1 MVVDAAGVEGWKKE
15 LATWNV
21 HAVSTQ
27 LPNGSYYLYIPENE
41 RQNIGAFFRHYWKGD
56 DGYNRIVLNAATSTG
71 EGGPWGNLFG
81 TGNQNESTGIGFQNQ
96 FPQDSADL
104 LAVSRFATEQRG
116 TASGA
121 ALPEKLTAGKVA
133 GAALEGASQGA
144 AVLANELT
152 FHAIDPLNKTAEQLI
167 EDMKAM
173 KFPGL
178 TLRLTVA
185 RLILFGGVAIL
196 QDRFIYFPEK
206 AATEDVVSGGLRPWP
221 TPEVF
226 RGLVAEPA
234 GSARATAIV
243 FHGNAG
249 HAGHRSFYA
258 AALTRLGL
266 RVILAEYPGYGPR
279 DGTPGEERL
288 VADAQQTI
296 ALTHRHYS
304 APLLLVGESL
314 GAGVAAAAGSRERD
328 KTAGLLLI
336 TPWDRL
342 EHVAAYHYPWLP
354 VKWLLRDRYDSVTHL
369 ASFGRPVLV
378 VVAERD
384 SIVPPHFGEA
394 LYNSLAEPR
403 QLMV

>member
-1 MVVDAAGVEGWKKE
+1 
-15 LATWNV
+15 
-21 HAVSTQ
+21 
-27 LPNGSYYLYIPENE
+27 
-41 RQNIGAFFRHYWKGD
+41 
-56 DGYNRIVLNAATSTG
+56 
-71 EGGPWGNLFG
+71 
-81 TGNQNESTGIGFQNQ
+81 
-96 FPQDSADL
+96 
-104 LAVSRFATEQRG
+104 
-116 TASGA
+116 
-121 ALPEKLTAGKVA
+121 
-133 GAALEGASQGA
+133 
-144 AVLANELT
+144 
-152 FHAIDPLNKTAEQLI
+152 
-167 EDMKAM
+167 M
-173 KFPGL
+173 KFTGMMLP
-178 TLRLTVA
+178 LTVA
-185 RLILFGGVAIL
+185 CLIVFAGVAIL

-206 AATEDVVSGGLRPWP
+206 AATADVVSGGLRAWP
-221 TPEVF
+221 TPEAF
-226 RGLVAEPA
+226 LGLVAEPA

-279 DGTPGEERL
+279 DGTLGEESL

-296 ALTHRHYS
+296 ALAHRFYGP
-304 APLLLVGESL
+304 PLLLIGESL
-314 GAGVAAAAGSRERD
+314 GAGVVAAAGSRERD

-384 SIVPPHFGEA
+384 SIVPPRFGEA

-403 QLMV
+403 QLMVVKAAEHNDWIGRVDETWWREAISFLLTPSH